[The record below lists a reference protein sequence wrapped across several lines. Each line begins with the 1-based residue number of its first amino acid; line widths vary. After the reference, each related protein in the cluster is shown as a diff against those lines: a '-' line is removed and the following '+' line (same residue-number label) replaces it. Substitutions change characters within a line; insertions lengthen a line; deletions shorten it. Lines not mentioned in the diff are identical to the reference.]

1 MMKYRS
7 IHKIIIAV
15 IALGFFQACSE
26 SFLEVDPPNQIN
38 SENFFNSEDDY
49 QLALIASYD
58 LLASTYLNV
67 ILGEIASDNTLCG
80 GENANDVPGWQ
91 EVDDM
96 RHGPANDQ
104 LRNLWNW
111 MYAGV
116 NRCNYIFEFRDKL
129 NFAGKDEV
137 LGQNAFLRAYY
148 YFELTKWF
156 GDVPMPID
164 KRTSFSEVSGIPRS
178 PQSEVYAQIEADLNF
193 AIGVLPLTQ
202 VEAGRVTKGAA
213 QALLGKVL
221 VFQEKFDQAAP
232 VLDQVI
238 NSGVYDL
245 YDDFST
251 LFLQQGENNIES
263 VFEIQYS
270 NIQGAGFG
278 CLQCSEGNV
287 AVGFSGIRGYNG
299 PTYQSGFSFNVPVQD
314 LVDQYNTSDLRFKP
328 TIMDIE
334 AFKAEQEAKGLEV
347 TYSQGYEHTGYYNH
361 KYIPRTGES
370 FQDPNLTNATN
381 YRAIRFADVLLL
393 AAEAHNENGN
403 DTQAQAY
410 LNRVRARAGLPPTTA
425 TSNALGEAIFQERRL
440 ELAGEGHRFFDLVR
454 TRRAAAAIPGFE
466 VGKHERF
473 PIPLLEIELAGNVW
487 EQNPGY

>member
-1 MMKYRS
+1 MN
-7 IHKIIIAV
+7 HKLIYKAILV
-15 IALGFFQACSE
+15 VLTMGFFQACSE
-26 SFLEVDPPNQIN
+26 SFLDVEPINQIN

-49 QLALIASYD
+49 NQALIASYD
-58 LLASTYLNV
+58 LLAATYLNA

-80 GENANDVPGWQ
+80 GENATDVPGWQ
-91 EVDDM
+91 EIDDM
-96 RHGPANDQ
+96 KHSSANDQ
-104 LRNLWNW
+104 VRNLWNW
-111 MYAGV
+111 MYAGI
-116 NRCNYIFEFRDKL
+116 NRCNYIFEFKDKL
-129 NFAGKDEV
+129 DFEGKDEI

-156 GDVPMPID
+156 GDVPLAVD
-164 KRTSFSEVSGIPRS
+164 KRISFGEVSSLSRTPK
-178 PQSEVYAQIEADLNF
+178 SEVYAQMETDLNF
-193 AIGVLPLTQ
+193 AASVLPASQ
-202 VEAGRVTKGAA
+202 ADAGRVTKGAA
-213 QALLGKVL
+213 QSLLGKIL
-221 VFQEKFDQAAP
+221 VFQGKYSEAAT
-232 VLDQVI
+232 VLDEVI
-238 NSGVYDL
+238 GSGTYEL
-245 YDDFST
+245 YSDFST

-314 LVDQYNTSDLRFKP
+314 LVDQYSSTDKRFRP

-334 AFKAEQEAKGLEV
+334 AFKAEEESKGRTV
-347 TYSQGYEHTGYYNH
+347 AYSEGFEHTGYYNH

-393 AAEAHNENGN
+393 AAEAHNASGN
-403 DTQAQAY
+403 DTQAQDY
-410 LNRVRARAGLPPTTA
+410 LNRVRSRAGLSDIADTGA
-425 TSNALGEAIFQERRL
+425 ALEEAIFQERRL

-454 TRRAAAAIPGFE
+454 TGRAAGAIPGFTE
-466 VGKHERF
+466 GKHEVF

-487 EQNPGY
+487 QQNPGY

>member
-1 MMKYRS
+1 MKLTSFY
-7 IHKIIIAV
+7 KITFAAFILTAV
-15 IALGFFQACSE
+15 SACSE
-26 SFLEVDPPNQIN
+26 SFLEVEPPSQIN
-38 SENFFNSEDDY
+38 SENFFNSAEDY
-49 QLALIASYD
+49 EQALIASYD
-58 LLASTYLNV
+58 MLASTYLNV

-91 EVDDM
+91 NVDDM
-96 RHGPANDQ
+96 QHGPANEQ

-116 NRCNYIFEFRDKL
+116 SRCNYMFEFRDKL
-129 NFAGKDEV
+129 DFEGKDEI

-156 GDVPMPID
+156 GDVPLFVD
-164 KRTSFSEVSGIPRS
+164 RRVSFSEVSGLQRT
-178 PQSEVYAQIEADLNF
+178 PQSQIYAQIEADLNF
-193 AIGVLPLTQ
+193 AIGVLPVTQ
-202 VEAGRVTKGAA
+202 EDAGRVTKGAA

-221 VFQEKFDQAAP
+221 VFQEKYGEAAT
-232 VLDQVI
+232 VLDEVI
-238 NSGVYDL
+238 NSGTYDL
-245 YDDFST
+245 YEDFST
-251 LFLQQGENNIES
+251 LFLQQGENNVES

-299 PTYQSGFSFNVPVQD
+299 PTYQSGFSFNVPVQE
-314 LVDQYNTSDLRFKP
+314 LVDQYAPTDLRLQP
-328 TIMDIE
+328 TILDIE
-334 AFKAEQEAKGLEV
+334 AFKAEQESKGLEV
-347 TYSQGYEHTGYYNH
+347 SYTEGYEHTGYYNH

-370 FQDPNLTNATN
+370 FQDPNLTNSTN

-403 DTQAQAY
+403 DDQAQIY
-410 LNRVRARAGLPPTTA
+410 LNRVRERAGLPSVTT
-425 TSNALGEAIFQERRL
+425 TGPALGEVIFQERRL

-454 TRRAAAAIPGFE
+454 TGRAAGAIPGFVE
-466 VGKHERF
+466 GKHEVF
-473 PIPLLEIELAGNVW
+473 PLPLLEIELAGNVW